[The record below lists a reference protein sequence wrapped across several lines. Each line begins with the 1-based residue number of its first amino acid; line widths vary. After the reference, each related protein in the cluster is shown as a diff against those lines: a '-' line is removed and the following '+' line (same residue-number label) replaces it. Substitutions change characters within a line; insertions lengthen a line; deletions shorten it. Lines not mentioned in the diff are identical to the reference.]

1 MDRNSIV
8 NLLKEIF
15 ITCSVMD
22 ESEEDITVVESTA
35 AELDSFT
42 YISVLLEIEERFEIE
57 IPEKYLGE
65 NILVSLDFLCNLI
78 EDLKNNT
85 N

>member
-1 MDRNSIV
+1 MDRNSIIE
-8 NLLKEIF
+8 LLKEIF

-22 ESEEDITVVESTA
+22 ESEGDIKVIESIAT
-35 AELDSFT
+35 ELDSFT

-65 NILVSLDFLCNLI
+65 NILVSLEFLCNLI
-78 EDLKNNT
+78 EDLKNDT
-85 N
+85 D